1 MTFASVLTGF
11 DRQLMR
17 SNLEVV
23 MPPSGTAGCEA
34 ALDLQSVRLVCF
46 APLCIFLRRESH

>member
-23 MPPSGTAGCEA
+23 KTSGTGCEA

-46 APLCIFLRRESH
+46 APLCIFLRQESH

>member
-23 MPPSGTAGCEA
+23 KGSGTGCEA
-34 ALDLQSVRLVCF
+34 ALDLQSVSLVYS
-46 APLCIFLRRESH
+46 APLYILFRKESH